1 MVANHLGVCERGGV
15 AGHDNGG
22 QKISLQLRHRD
33 LMALHDGD
41 ERCEGEGDR
50 HGAEEKEKIM

>member
-22 QKISLQLRHRD
+22 HATATSWLFMTAMRD
-33 LMALHDGD
+33 VKAKAM
-41 ERCEGEGDR
+41 R